1 MLTQL
6 CRVDM
11 MNNNKTLYAFLLL
24 GLSLVLICCRKE
36 KFTTDSSA
44 KLEFSRDTIFFD
56 TVFSTIGSTTQY
68 LKVYNR
74 HNESIRISEISL
86 ENGTNSQYRINVD
99 GTDGPLQTDVE
110 ILPNDSIFVFVEVT
124 VDPGNQNIP
133 FIVEDLLHFTT
144 NGNEQQ
150 VVLQSWGQD
159 AYFHGGLNTCGD
171 PISEVISNENGNNF
185 WAADKPH
192 VVYGIV
198 AVDSAE
204 TLTIEAGSQVYC
216 HGKSGIYV
224 YKGSINILG
233 QQGNEVVF
241 QGDRLEPAY
250 ADIPGQWGIQLDC
263 PIDDG
268 VGQNI
273 ASIVRGG
280 IWIYESPGSIIQHAV
295 IKNGNMG
302 IQVDTTGVAYTSTNF
317 SVKIENTK
325 ILNMAGFGLWGQN
338 GSIKGTNLLVGNC
351 GQACAYLGFGGKY
364 HMDNC
369 TFANYWSDNSRT
381 FPAFVLNNYYKDQEE
396 NIYSRPLVNCQFNNC
411 IMYGNNAQLDDFN
424 EFLIDTDD
432 SSPAEYV
439 FRYCLVDTDQS
450 VEEGV
455 SFVSM
460 VNGIGPALCDP
471 ANFNFQVSANPSSMI
486 GSVANANPFNEDI
499 DGNPWNSLW
508 MKGCYSYDPS
518 DTTHCD

>member
-1 MLTQL
+1 MKKSQQITF
-6 CRVDM
+6 
-11 MNNNKTLYAFLLL
+11 TAFLVFI
-24 GLSLVLICCRKE
+24 SVILVCCRKE
-36 KFTTDSSA
+36 KFTTDSGD
-44 KLEFSRDTIFFD
+44 KLEFSRDTILFD

-74 HNESIRISEISL
+74 HNESIRISEIAL
-86 ENGTNSQYRINVD
+86 ENGSNSQYRINVD
-99 GTDGPLQTDVE
+99 GADGPIHENVE
-110 ILPNDSIFVFVEVT
+110 ILPNDSIFIFVEVT
-124 VDPGNQNIP
+124 IDPGNQNIP
-133 FIVEDLLHFTT
+133 FIVEDLIRFET
-144 NGNEQQ
+144 NGNTQN
-150 VVLQSWGQD
+150 VTLQAWGQD
-159 AYFHGGLNTCGD
+159 AYFHGGLNSCGD

-224 YKGSINILG
+224 YKGSINVLG
-233 QQGNEVVF
+233 QSGNEVVF

-263 PIDDG
+263 PIDQG

-273 ASIVRGG
+273 ASIIRGG
-280 IWIYESPGSIIQHAV
+280 IWIYQSPGSLIQYAV

-302 IQVDTTGVAYTSTNF
+302 IQVDTTGVDHTSNNF

-325 ILNMAGFGLWGQN
+325 ILNMAGIGLWGQN

-381 FPAFVLNNYYKDQEE
+381 FPAFVLNNYFQDAQQ
-396 NIYSRPLVNCQFNNC
+396 NIYSRPLINCQINNC

-424 EFLIDTDD
+424 EFIIDTDD
-432 SSPAEYV
+432 SSPSEYV

-450 VEEGV
+450 VEEGPN
-455 SFVSM
+455 FTGM
-460 VNGIGPALCDP
+460 INGIGPSLCDP
-471 ANFNFQVSANPSSMI
+471 ANFNFQVNANPSSMF
-486 GSVANANPFNEDI
+486 GNVASATPFNEDI
-499 DGNPWNSLW
+499 AGVPWTLNGGTW
-508 MKGCYSYDPS
+508 MKGCYAYDPS
-518 DTTHCD
+518 ELDHCD